1 MELLQR
7 KAGDGAPRDGCSLH
21 RNLTVPFPLN
31 SRVILMDG
39 QGGKPGCSLEG
50 RACGSS
56 QGCQDFERSGV
67 VNLGVRPTVYGHSS
81 VVTLKGDLALV

>member
-56 QGCQDFERSGV
+56 QGSGV